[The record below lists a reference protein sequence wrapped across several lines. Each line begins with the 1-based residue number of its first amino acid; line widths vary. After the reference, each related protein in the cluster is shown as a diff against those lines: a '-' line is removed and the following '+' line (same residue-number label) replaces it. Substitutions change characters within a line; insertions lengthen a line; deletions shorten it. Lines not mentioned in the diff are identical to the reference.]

1 MVLVEDPA
9 ILIADVKAVG
19 KHMMKKIDKPTRFI
33 AAVTLLVLVTFAR
46 SQTLEG
52 FRHYFFL
59 SDQRIVTVELI
70 NQQKAILNYIN
81 LGDTYEF
88 LEAPSMLI
96 LDSEGHF
103 YHGHALEIEDPM
115 DPSERFKVSELIQP
129 HVYIGYNI
137 LGNYRLQGPAEKV
150 FLKVGSRILELEAVF
165 ERDFDFI
172 AARVGALN
180 LAIEDGKEMVLQ
192 AGFREGHGIIHK
204 ADSKEAAEIEAQSP
218 DFELIPPVVLAEP
231 RPLLPSSRSHLPD
244 PVVVQLMGMVMR
256 SGGLSNPQ
264 VVEGIDPELDRR
276 ALATVENSWS
286 FLPAISKGK
295 VVDTELTFNVVFR
308 RE

>member
-1 MVLVEDPA
+1 
-9 ILIADVKAVG
+9 
-19 KHMMKKIDKPTRFI
+19 MKRLSRPTNFI
-33 AAVTLLVLVTFAR
+33 VAVTLLVLVTSAR

-70 NQQKAILNYIN
+70 SPQKAILNYIN

-88 LEAPSMLI
+88 LEAPNLLI

-103 YHGHALEIEDPM
+103 YHGHALEVDDPV
-115 DPSERFKVSELIQP
+115 DPSQRYIVSELIQP
-129 HVYIGYNI
+129 RIYVGHNV

-150 FLKVGSRILELEAVF
+150 YLKVGSRILELEAVF

-172 AARVGALN
+172 AARVEQLN
-180 LAIEDGKEMVLQ
+180 FAIEGGKEMVLQ
-192 AGFREGHGIIHK
+192 AGFREGHGLIHK
-204 ADSKEAAEIEAQSP
+204 IDTEEVEEIEKQIP
-218 DFELIPPVVLAEP
+218 DLELIPPVLLAEP

-244 PVVVQLMGMVMR
+244 PVIVQLTGTVMR

-264 VVEGIDPELDRR
+264 VVQGIDPELDQR
-276 ALATVENSWS
+276 AVATVENSWS